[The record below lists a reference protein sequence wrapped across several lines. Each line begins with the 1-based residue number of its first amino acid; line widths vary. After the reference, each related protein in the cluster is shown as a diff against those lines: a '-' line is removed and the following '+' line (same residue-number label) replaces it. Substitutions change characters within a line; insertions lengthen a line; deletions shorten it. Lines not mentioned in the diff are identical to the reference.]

1 MDKITKFLLKL
12 SVKERSVLMVIM
24 EKILSWNIKWFDEK
38 KLKLEE
44 YLYRIRKGKIRI
56 IYYKKDNEIKIIDMN
71 YRWQIYKK

>member
-38 KLKLEE
+38 KLKWEE